1 MKKSCTRKALKQ
13 KWRKT
18 KKDARNGFGIREK
31 KFIGPII
38 NKICK
43 KGKQFDDSFEEIEE
57 LKPQEAKYKVKGDSE
72 NSIPST
78 TILIHSA
85 STPTT

>member
-43 KGKQFDDSFEEIEE
+43 KEKQVDDSFEEIEE
-57 LKPQEAKYKVKGDSE
+57 LKLQEAKYKVKGDSE

>member
-13 KWRKT
+13 KWRNT
-18 KKDARNGFGIREK
+18 KKSARNGFGIRDK

-43 KGKQFDDSFEEIEE
+43 KGNQVEDSFDEIEE
-57 LKPQEAKYKVKGDSE
+57 MKP
-72 NSIPST
+72 
-78 TILIHSA
+78 
-85 STPTT
+85 